1 MQHKNS
7 KKALHA
13 DNAPSECLKQASNK
27 VKEYYNFTK
36 SWKDQDTSFQKLL
49 KLELGYGY
57 LAHCTLIWYALHL
70 IFTSDI

>member
-36 SWKDQDTSFQKLL
+36 SFS
-49 KLELGYGY
+49 
-57 LAHCTLIWYALHL
+57 
-70 IFTSDI
+70 